1 MRRTQSHSRPRPKEV
16 IIAVMGMTGVGKS
29 SFIQRVT
36 QSKDIRINHSLAPGI
51 YSTRPSL
58 RLSSPSQYNH
68 FPSCLK
74 ASIRDICPL
83 FSIHPSSASPW
94 PVFHTSLDSV
104 FKERRYPSDLFSN
117 CRTGTHD
124 VKPYTVSIHTPRTS
138 SHEAQTFAITLID
151 CPGFDDPS
159 ATDAETITA
168 ILTYL
173 NTTYHQ
179 GKKLHGIIYMLNITN
194 KRIRGI
200 DRRNIAMFQ
209 RLCGVGFYPNV
220 VLGTTHWD
228 KLKNVSEG
236 EDREKELM
244 TNPQFW
250 GDFANKG
257 SKLRRIGINE
267 TGHNG
272 DIDIVLEIARNH
284 HPRVLHAQEEMN
296 SGLTPSETSAAREV
310 DVWNFFFEEQRRMF
324 DELRQRR
331 LSYREQIAQNR
342 TQLER
347 EFEEFE
353 ANLSKEDEEL
363 ALQLARGKEEIEFQR
378 NRLARRLNGE
388 QDLANDNF
396 RHSQRLEHQRKVQQ
410 LEEELANKRL
420 ALQERIREEHEQNV
434 KKCKRQT
441 TTKLLV
447 CGGPRSGGCRRTIYV
462 NRERFYRKSYKTS
475 SVIDLV

>member
-1 MRRTQSHSRPRPKEV
+1 
-16 IIAVMGMTGVGKS
+16 MTY
-29 SFIQRVT
+29 
-36 QSKDIRINHSLAPGI
+36 SL
-51 YSTRPSL
+51 T
-58 RLSSPSQYNH
+58 
-68 FPSCLK
+68 
-74 ASIRDICPL
+74 
-83 FSIHPSSASPW
+83 
-94 PVFHTSLDSV
+94 V
-104 FKERRYPSDLFSN
+104 
-117 CRTGTHD
+117 RTGTHD
-124 VKPYTVSIHTPRTS
+124 VKPYTVNIHTRRTS

-179 GKKLHGIIYMLNITN
+179 GKKLHGIIYMLDITN

-228 KLKNVSEG
+228 KLKSVSEG

-244 TNPQFW
+244 TNLQFW

-257 SKLRRIGINE
+257 SKLRRIGING
-267 TGHNG
+267 TAHNG
-272 DIDIVLEIARNH
+272 DLDIVLEIARNH

-310 DVWNFFFEEQRRMF
+310 DVWNLFLEEQKRMF

-331 LSYREQIAQNR
+331 LSCREQIAQNR
-342 TQLER
+342 AQLER

-363 ALQLARGKEEIEFQR
+363 ALQLARDREEIEFQR
-378 NRLARRLNGE
+378 KRLAKRVNGE
-388 QDLANDNF
+388 QDWADDDF
-396 RHSQRLEHQRKVQQ
+396 RRSQRLRDQQREEHQRRIQQ
-410 LEEELANKRL
+410 LEEELANRRL
-420 ALQERIREEHEQNV
+420 ALQERMREEHEQNV
-434 KKCKRQT
+434 KRCRRQK
-441 TTKLLV
+441 TTKELV

-462 NRERFYRKSYKTS
+462 NRERFYRKSYDIDPFCYRFGLIRSVTDLEFHKKIAVTVKTITMTTARS
-475 SVIDLV
+475 AALTVQKGHHTPK